1 MSDTGSSGAAA
12 RAQSDDRTLAF
23 VVYAMHFVAPFVF
36 GLTALI
42 GVVMAYVRK
51 PEAEPMLASHYR
63 FQIRVFW
70 VGFGLSVI
78 AALALMVGLA
88 FVFWE
93 LAGAFLSDMPTEPI
107 DAVSRDLHVD
117 FPVAAFVALIVAG
130 CAWVAT
136 AFWMIIAAVAGAL
149 RLAADRPIGR
159 MEPAA

>member
-1 MSDTGSSGAAA
+1 MSDTGSSGATA

-51 PEAEPMLASHYR
+51 PEAEPVLASHYR
-63 FQIRVFW
+63 FQIRAFW

-78 AALALMVGLA
+78 AALAIMVGLGLI
-88 FVFWE
+88 FWE
-93 LAGAFLSDMPTEPI
+93 LAGAFLSDMPADAM
-107 DAVSRDLHVD
+107 DAVSRDLDVD
-117 FPVAAFVALIVAG
+117 LPVAAFVSLIVAG

-136 AFWMIIAAVAGAL
+136 AFWMIVASVAGAL
-149 RLAADRPIGR
+149 RLSADHPMGR
-159 MEPAA
+159 MESSQ

>member
-1 MSDTGSSGAAA
+1 MSDTGSSGATA

-51 PEAEPMLASHYR
+51 PEAEPALASHYR

-78 AALALMVGLA
+78 AALAVMVGLGL
-88 FVFWE
+88 VFWE
-93 LAGAFLSDMPTEPI
+93 LVAAFLSDLPAEPI
-107 DAVSRDLHVD
+107 DAVARDLHVD
-117 FPVAAFVALIVAG
+117 FPVAAFVALLVAG

-136 AFWMIIAAVAGAL
+136 AFWMIMASVAGAL
-149 RLAADRPIGR
+149 RLSADRPMSRNGGR
-159 MEPAA
+159 A